1 MIRKEEREMTRR
13 NEEEGVEGYFG
24 GNGNGD
30 SFGLDDLVSCRNLFD
45 KVHHVAPA
53 VATALSYKI

>member
-1 MIRKEEREMTRR
+1 MTRR